1 MNYGLDFACRV
12 EEKILDLI
20 AGQETKSENMHH
32 RDYEDLY
39 NQAFSAIIAADQGK
53 TMAGGNV
60 LLGEIILLVDCDTRV
75 VRTSKAPSGHYAKDE
90 SLKNASIWE
99 LWR

>member
-12 EEKILDLI
+12 EEKISELI
-20 AGQETKSENMHH
+20 AGREEKSQNVPYSDE
-32 RDYEDLY
+32 DDLY
-39 NQAFSAIIAADQGK
+39 NQAFGAMITADQGK

-75 VRTSKAPSGHYAKDE
+75 VRSSKAPDDYYAENK
-90 SLKNASIWE
+90 
-99 LWR
+99 